1 VLLIL
6 IGEDPGKWPNEHAQ
20 PKRYALLEGLQAIA
34 NEIKKTSDT
43 SVSEMLKLH
52 REVFDKIDICITT
65 LDELT
70 HKMSLK
76 HGCEYL

>member
-1 VLLIL
+1 LIL
-6 IGEDPGKWPNEHAQ
+6 IGEDPGKWPNEYAQ
-20 PKRYALLEGLQAIA
+20 LQRYDLFPGLQGLS
-34 NEIKKTSDT
+34 NDIKKTSAKLAT
-43 SVSEMLKLH
+43 EMLRLH
-52 REVFDKIDICITT
+52 QEIFNKIDTALAT

>member
-1 VLLIL
+1 
-6 IGEDPGKWPNEHAQ
+6 
-20 PKRYALLEGLQAIA
+20 LLEGLQVIA

-52 REVFDKIDICITT
+52 GEVFDKIDICMTI